1 MKKKEQAR
9 PKLSNADVGRIYFK
23 LQEEC
28 ASTEYYTEVHY
39 STLAWR
45 VSLPWRFAWHDNAM
59 TITALREALER
70 LERLRLISVKP
81 LDHNNVLVRLC
92 PRSLQLKAAKVKNIR
107 KLLELEATNRTGARR
122 AAGSVRK
129 RVNYGHRAY

>member
-59 TITALREALER
+59 TITALHEALER

-92 PRSLQLKAAKVKNIR
+92 PRSL
-107 KLLELEATNRTGARR
+107 ELEAASRAGARR
-122 AAGSVRK
+122 QWRRAVGKAGG
-129 RVNYGHRAY
+129 NG